1 VQIVFGLKLY
11 QPCLSFW
18 MSKNMVAQ
26 LIEWLRRRCVH
37 TEVGRKKTCAATNC
51 ASSVEAKLE
60 GFVIFKKH
68 WSQMWLLCIL

>member
-1 VQIVFGLKLY
+1 VCTQ
-11 QPCLSFW
+11 
-18 MSKNMVAQ
+18 
-26 LIEWLRRRCVH
+26 
-37 TEVGRKKTCAATNC
+37 EVGRKKTCAATNC